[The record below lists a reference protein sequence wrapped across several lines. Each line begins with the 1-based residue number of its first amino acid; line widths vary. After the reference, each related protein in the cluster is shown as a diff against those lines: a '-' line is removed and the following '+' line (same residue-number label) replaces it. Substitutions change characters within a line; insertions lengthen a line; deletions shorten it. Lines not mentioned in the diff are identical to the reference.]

1 MRDGDYDCGWRSSAD
16 VHFYRFT
23 KPRVA
28 GFPSMVELFSK
39 ATSFIEEPR
48 G

>member
-1 MRDGDYDCGWRSSAD
+1 VRDGDYDCGWRSSAD